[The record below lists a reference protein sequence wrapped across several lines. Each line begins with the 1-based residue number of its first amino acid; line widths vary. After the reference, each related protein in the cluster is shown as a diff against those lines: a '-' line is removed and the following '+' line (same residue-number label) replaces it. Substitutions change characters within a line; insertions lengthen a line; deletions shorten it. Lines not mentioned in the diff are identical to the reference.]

1 MNGDAGRAA
10 SGPGGE
16 RLGAAVGQ
24 REDAPPLVPRD
35 GFFEG
40 QVAVVGDT
48 RIEGSVQGSLRG
60 PGRLVLSP
68 GARVEG
74 IVECD
79 RVDVEGQMIGPIR
92 AGRLA
97 RFGPGAEIEGD
108 VEAPAIE
115 MADDATWNGRARIG
129 R

>member
-1 MNGDAGRAA
+1 MSADAGRALGAPA
-10 SGPGGE
+10 SE
-16 RLGAAVGQ
+16 RLGAAIAQ
-24 REDAPPLVPRD
+24 PEDAPPLVPSG

-48 RIEGSVQGSLRG
+48 RIEGTVQGSLRG
-60 PGRLVLSP
+60 PGRLVLHA

-74 IVECD
+74 VVECD
-79 RVDVEGQMIGPIR
+79 RVDAQGRILGPVK

-108 VEAPAIE
+108 DEAPALE
-115 MADDATWNGRARIG
+115 VSDDAIWNGRARIG